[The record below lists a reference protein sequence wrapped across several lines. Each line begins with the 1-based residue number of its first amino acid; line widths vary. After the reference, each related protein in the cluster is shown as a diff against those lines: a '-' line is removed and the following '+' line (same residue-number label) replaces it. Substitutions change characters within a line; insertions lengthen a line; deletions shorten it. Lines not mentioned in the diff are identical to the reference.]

1 MQKNHETSKSSR
13 RDFVKQ
19 TSLAAGSM
27 LAAPLFSRA
36 NYFSG
41 SDDAI
46 KVALIG
52 CGGRGTG
59 AAMQALLTKQNV
71 KLVAMA
77 DAFRDRLDECYKT
90 LNSDDLSDWSGA
102 GGNVKA
108 KIDVPEERKFV
119 GFDAYQK
126 AIPFAD
132 VVILTTP
139 PGFRPIH
146 FEEAVKQSKQIFM
159 EKPVATDPAGI
170 QRVLAAAQ
178 VARQKKLNVVVG
190 LQRHYQNSYRELFK
204 RKDLIGDI
212 TSAQAWWNNDGVW
225 VRERKPGQTEMEYQM
240 RNWYYFVWLCGDH
253 ITEQHIHN
261 IDVINWFK
269 GGHPVKAQG
278 MGGREVR
285 KGKDNGEIFDHH
297 YVEFE
302 YADGSI
308 LNSQCRHIPKTMSR
322 VDELMVGT
330 KGKILCDAGTILDSK
345 GKVIYQYPF
354 NKNGEANPYQT
365 EHDELFAAIAKGEY
379 KFDNTEYGAHSTM
392 TSILGRLATYS
403 GQVVNWDKAINS
415 GIDLH
420 PKTYAWDAMPP
431 VLPNADGYYPVA
443 IPGVTNYN
451 L

>member
-1 MQKNHETSKSSR
+1 MQNNQHSR

-19 TSLAAGSM
+19 SGLLAGGILS
-27 LAAPLFSRA
+27 APLLSHA
-36 NYFSG
+36 TNYFSG
-41 SDDAI
+41 ADSVI

-59 AAMQALLTKQNV
+59 AAMQALLSKQNV

-77 DAFRDRLDECYKT
+77 DAFRDRIDRCLKSLESEEVATSAGLKGT
-90 LNSDDLSDWSGA
+90 LKDM
-102 GGNVKA
+102 
-108 KIDVPEERKFV
+108 IDVPEERKFT
-119 GFDAYQK
+119 GFDAYKK
-126 AIPFAD
+126 AMAFAD

-146 FEEAVKQSKQIFM
+146 FEEAVRQNKQVFM

-170 QRVLAAAQ
+170 QRVLAAAEE
-178 VARQKKLNVVVG
+178 AKRKKLNVVVG

-212 TSAQAWWNNDGVW
+212 VSAQAWWNNDGVW
-225 VRERKPGQTEMEYQM
+225 VNKRKFQQTEMEYQM

-269 GGHPVKAQG
+269 GGYPIKAQG
-278 MGGREVR
+278 MGGRQVR
-285 KGKDNGEIFDHH
+285 KGKEFGEIFDHH
-297 YVEFE
+297 YVEFH

-308 LNSQCRHIPKTMSR
+308 LNSQCRHIPGTMSK
-322 VDELMVGT
+322 VDELLVGT
-330 KGKILCDAGTILDSK
+330 KGKILCGDARITDFK
-345 GKVIYQYPF
+345 GNPIYQF
-354 NKNGEANPYQT
+354 DKKQENNGYQT

-379 KFDNTEYGAHSTM
+379 KFADAENGAKSSM
-392 TSILGRLATYS
+392 TSILGRMATYS
-403 GQVVNWDKAINS
+403 GEVIEWEKAINS
-415 GIDLH
+415 GISLQ
-420 PKTYAWDAMPP
+420 PKEYDWNAAPP
-431 VLPNADGYYPVA
+431 VLPNDEGYYPVA
-443 IPGVTNYN
+443 QPGTTKYR